1 MNSYFAVPNNALQ
14 IKKKIPK
21 PNISIYLIYYTLIHI
36 SYVTLC
42 IYTPPK
48 LYPLFFFFHKK
59 FSNYSSYPE
68 TQNTIILPTYGTS
81 HPKNLNTF
89 LKILYILPNIFSG
102 RASSFPSIYFVTSIF
117 LLTSSS
123 GP

>member
-1 MNSYFAVPNNALQ
+1 MLRYV
-14 IKKKIPK
+14 
-21 PNISIYLIYYTLIHI
+21 YTLPPN
-36 SYVTLC
+36 
-42 IYTPPK
+42 YTR
-48 LYPLFFFFHKK
+48 FFFFHLNI
-59 FSNYSSYPE
+59 SNYIAYPE
-68 TQNTIILPTYGTS
+68 TENTIILPTYGTS